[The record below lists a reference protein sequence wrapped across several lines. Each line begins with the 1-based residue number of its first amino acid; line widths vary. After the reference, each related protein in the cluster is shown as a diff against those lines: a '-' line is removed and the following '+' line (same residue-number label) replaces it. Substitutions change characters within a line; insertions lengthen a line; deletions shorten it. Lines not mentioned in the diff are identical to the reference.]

1 MFRSRRG
8 PECTC
13 PRAQVPNQK
22 IDNVVAE
29 GGLEPP
35 RCCHQQILSLP
46 RLPIPPLGRVFR
58 ICDSTLLFYM
68 SANAKNIRASQV
80 VSPAT

>member
-1 MFRSRRG
+1 
-8 PECTC
+8 
-13 PRAQVPNQK
+13 
-22 IDNVVAE
+22 
-29 GGLEPP
+29 
-35 RCCHQQILSLP
+35 
-46 RLPIPPLGRVFR
+46 VFR